1 MDDPDSNKCLLLS
14 SRPGI
19 LALRRF
25 PPLSAAHRETTM
37 TISESDRHELY
48 SRLEAVL
55 GATPAATLMSH
66 LPPVGWADVATR
78 RDLDALEERLG
89 LRIDAMGL
97 RIDAMGLR
105 IDAMGLRIDAVDL
118 RFDAV
123 DLRFDAVDQRFDAV
137 NGRIDS
143 LRSLIGADLVALE
156 ERSSKELHRELAV
169 QLRTMVFAMFG
180 AVATTV
186 SLTFAAVRL

>member
-1 MDDPDSNKCLLLS
+1 M
-14 SRPGI
+14 
-19 LALRRF
+19 
-25 PPLSAAHRETTM
+25 
-37 TISESDRHELY
+37 Y

-97 RIDAMGLR
+97 RIDALGLR

-123 DLRFDAVDQRFDAV
+123 DQRFDAVDQRFDAVDQRFDAVYLRIDAVDQRFDAV